1 MRVVL
6 KMNQLLYSF
15 QLRWLTLVVP
25 SEIAL
30 QPEPAITY
38 RTIGGI
44 LDFYI
49 FLGPTP
55 EEVIM
60 QYTEVFFNIFL
71 VFLYISC
78 FKVIYIMPP
87 DLKMGSSGIARR
99 KEQHTFAKC
108 AKEPVLECHDRNRRK
123 NKRTWKCQYFIDKFV
138 TTATRDGSN
147 TFLPFPDR

>member
-1 MRVVL
+1 MKAPGNGAPVITKASLYEIESTFWYLGGRSSFLIVVLNTRMRVVL

-71 VFLYISC
+71 FFSIYFLFFYI
-78 FKVIYIMPP
+78 
-87 DLKMGSSGIARR
+87 
-99 KEQHTFAKC
+99 
-108 AKEPVLECHDRNRRK
+108 VLVLISKHS
-123 NKRTWKCQYFIDKFV
+123 FFV
-138 TTATRDGSN
+138 AVRD
-147 TFLPFPDR
+147 

>member
-1 MRVVL
+1 
-6 KMNQLLYSF
+6 MNQLFYTF

-25 SEIAL
+25 SDIAL
-30 QPEPAITY
+30 QAEPAITY

-71 VFLYISC
+71 VFQ
-78 FKVIYIMPP
+78 IYF
-87 DLKMGSSGIARR
+87 LFWNTALIA
-99 KEQHTFAKC
+99 
-108 AKEPVLECHDRNRRK
+108 V
-123 NKRTWKCQYFIDKFV
+123 
-138 TTATRDGSN
+138 RD
-147 TFLPFPDR
+147 

>member
-55 EEVIM
+55 EEVIK

-71 VFLYISC
+71 FFQYISC
-78 FKVIYIMPP
+78 FSIY
-87 DLKMGSSGIARR
+87 
-99 KEQHTFAKC
+99 
-108 AKEPVLECHDRNRRK
+108 
-123 NKRTWKCQYFIDKFV
+123 
-138 TTATRDGSN
+138 
-147 TFLPFPDR
+147 FLF

>member
-71 VFLYISC
+71 FFQYISC
-78 FKVIYIMPP
+78 FSIY
-87 DLKMGSSGIARR
+87 
-99 KEQHTFAKC
+99 
-108 AKEPVLECHDRNRRK
+108 
-123 NKRTWKCQYFIDKFV
+123 
-138 TTATRDGSN
+138 
-147 TFLPFPDR
+147 FLF

>member
-1 MRVVL
+1 
-6 KMNQLLYSF
+6 MNQLFYTF

-25 SEIAL
+25 SDIAL
-30 QPEPAITY
+30 QAEPAITY

-71 VFLYISC
+71 VFQ
-78 FKVIYIMPP
+78 IY
-87 DLKMGSSGIARR
+87 
-99 KEQHTFAKC
+99 
-108 AKEPVLECHDRNRRK
+108 
-123 NKRTWKCQYFIDKFV
+123 
-138 TTATRDGSN
+138 
-147 TFLPFPDR
+147 FLF

>member
-6 KMNQLLYSF
+6 KMNQVLYSF

-71 VFLYISC
+71 FFQYISC
-78 FKVIYIMPP
+78 FSIY
-87 DLKMGSSGIARR
+87 
-99 KEQHTFAKC
+99 
-108 AKEPVLECHDRNRRK
+108 
-123 NKRTWKCQYFIDKFV
+123 
-138 TTATRDGSN
+138 
-147 TFLPFPDR
+147 FLF

>member
-6 KMNQLLYSF
+6 KMDQLLYSF

-71 VFLYISC
+71 FFQYISC
-78 FKVIYIMPP
+78 FSIY
-87 DLKMGSSGIARR
+87 
-99 KEQHTFAKC
+99 
-108 AKEPVLECHDRNRRK
+108 
-123 NKRTWKCQYFIDKFV
+123 
-138 TTATRDGSN
+138 
-147 TFLPFPDR
+147 FLF

>member
-71 VFLYISC
+71 FFSIYFLFFYI
-78 FKVIYIMPP
+78 F
-87 DLKMGSSGIARR
+87 L
-99 KEQHTFAKC
+99 
-108 AKEPVLECHDRNRRK
+108 VLISKHS
-123 NKRTWKCQYFIDKFV
+123 FFV
-138 TTATRDGSN
+138 AVRD
-147 TFLPFPDR
+147 